1 MADHEEAT
9 TAVVVTGDLPD
20 GAAEPDLWF
29 ELPPG
34 FTQFRLDEAP
44 ESRMLRM
51 AEATDAMFG
60 ATATAEQK
68 LSLIVSGEYVLQTMI
83 AAGAEH
89 VSSCLVRMPDG
100 ELSQATLCVLVETPP
115 VGPEHQ
121 DRKSSAKRTAVQWS
135 ELYPDAEVGLVM
147 LPYGMTA
154 LCIWEQELLIPGALF
169 GLGDPVPATVRQ
181 VQFCVPLQTG
191 PGSALFV
198 FTTQDTDPGHW
209 PAYLDMFSGIMKSL
223 STDKPEDERRP
234 GRRSPDAEGTERQV

>member
-1 MADHEEAT
+1 MT
-9 TAVVVTGDLPD
+9 D

-34 FTQFRLDEAP
+34 FAQFGLDEDP
-44 ESRMLRM
+44 EARMLRM
-51 AEATDAMFG
+51 AEATDVTFG
-60 ATATAEQK
+60 DTAAAEQK
-68 LSLIVSGEYVLQTMI
+68 LSLIVSGEYILQTMI

-100 ELSQATLCVLVETPP
+100 ELSQATLCVLLETPAM
-115 VGPEHQ
+115 GPEHQ
-121 DRKSSAKRTAVQWS
+121 DLQSSAKRTAVQWS

-147 LPYGMTA
+147 LPYGMAA
-154 LCIWEQELLIPGALF
+154 LCIRDQELLVPGALF

-223 STDKPEDERRP
+223 SAVKPEDERRP
-234 GRRSPDAEGTERQV
+234 GRRNPDAEGTERRI